1 MLVKSNS
8 ISPKYVNLYSLRD
21 QEIVIPIFQRFY
33 DWKEKQV
40 DALLDDLLSCKDD
53 FSKQIYLMDLAYY
66 SENNQIIL
74 ADGQQRVVTINLLIK
89 TINDYIANNHL
100 NIERVEGFNIK
111 YDIPQY
117 QHKYTNTFD
126 NYPIAPFKKNYLY
139 FHNWVNDNKD
149 YIEDIIKAIK
159 ENIYVFTKET
169 ENLEDAFLLFQQ
181 INTGGKI
188 LTKEEVIKSTIDQF
202 AVIYHIP
209 VNAPVKELKKMIL
222 SYYKYLYSSSAN
234 DFDTISVMA
243 FLRNDVVS
251 TREKFQKFATTLDVI
266 NNLTSNPMTSVINYI
281 NRPQL
286 FDILNIMG
294 MEGIDVF
301 ARRNYLNY
309 VMFPLCLLSIS
320 MTMKKAN
327 PGGIIKTLYSGIIDK
342 VKQGKNEMDIGAF
355 ISSFINDN
363 PEICK
368 INYSMFEKCLG
379 DVDLKQGVK
388 KAILIIDVI
397 MNNTSSTVNVDA
409 INLEHIYPQKPDSQ
423 WATENWPTNYDEQR
437 ELIHNIG
444 NYLLLNEEV
453 NKRIKNKYID
463 YKVIEYNRIIPQ
475 DLSLGTEMNKVDF
488 NRFKNERKS
497 YIEYRQKE
505 IAKLVFENFKLAQ
518 VIIVDDRTHE

>member
-8 ISPKYVNLYSLRD
+8 ISPTYVNLYSLRD
-21 QEIVIPIFQRFY
+21 RTIVIPIFQRFY

-40 DALLDDLLSCKDD
+40 DALLEDLLSCKED

-66 SENNQIIL
+66 QENNQLIL
-74 ADGQQRVVTINLLIK
+74 ADGQQRVVTVNLLIK
-89 TINDYIANNHL
+89 TINDYIMANQL
-100 NIERVEGFNIK
+100 NLPMINGFDIK

-117 QHKYTNTFD
+117 QQKYSNTFD

-139 FHNWVNDNKD
+139 FLNWIEENKD
-149 YIEDIIKAIK
+149 YLEQIIKAIK
-159 ENIYVFTKET
+159 ENIFVFVKKT

-202 AVIYHIP
+202 ADIYKTP
-209 VNAPVKELKKMIL
+209 VNATVKELKKMIL
-222 SYYKYLYSSSAN
+222 SYYKYLYSSNAN
-234 DFDTISVMA
+234 DFDTISIMT
-243 FLRNDVVS
+243 FLRNDIVL
-251 TREKFQKFATTLDVI
+251 TKEKFQKFATTLSVI
-266 NNLTSNPMTSVINYI
+266 NNLTSNPMASVINYI

-301 ARRNYLNY
+301 AKRNYLNY

-327 PGGIIKTLYSGIIDK
+327 PGGIIKTLYSGIIDR
-342 VKQGKNEMDIGAF
+342 VKQGKDEMDIGAF

-363 PEICK
+363 PETCK
-368 INYSMFEKCLG
+368 INYSTFEKCLG

-388 KAILIIDVI
+388 KAILVIDVI

-423 WATENWPTNYDEQR
+423 WATENWPTNSDEQKV
-437 ELIHNIG
+437 LIHNIG

-463 YKVIEYNRIIPQ
+463 YKVLEYNRIIPQ

-488 NRFKNERKS
+488 ARFKSERRN

-505 IAKLVFENFKLAQ
+505 IARLVFEKFKLAQ
-518 VIIVDDRTHE
+518 VIIIDDR